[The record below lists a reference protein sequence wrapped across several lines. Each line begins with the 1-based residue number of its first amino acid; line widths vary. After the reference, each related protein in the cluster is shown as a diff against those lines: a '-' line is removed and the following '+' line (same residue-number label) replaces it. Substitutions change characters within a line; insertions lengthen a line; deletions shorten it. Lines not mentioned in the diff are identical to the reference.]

1 MNSEIRKLLE
11 SVQAGKT
18 SVDDAMLE
26 LKKAPF
32 EDIGYAKVDL
42 HRKVRQGAAE
52 VIYGAGKTPEQIG
65 GIIDAMLANDQTRV
79 LITRMSP
86 EAAAYVGQS
95 RELDY
100 HKDAR
105 VGIVGG
111 LPQPDGIGK
120 VVIATGGTTGTY
132 YAVGNALVTTI
143 GDKLSLS
150 KLTAVDS
157 GASKANVQLVT
168 ANQAQ
173 MSILQSDVLNYA
185 HNGSGGETMFDGA
198 ADKNSLWVAGVYNET
213 VQLVTAPS
221 ITSIEDLKGKTVC
234 VGDVG
239 SGTALNAAQVLE
251 AYGMTFDDIKV
262 MYDSFSGGA
271 EALKNGQCDA
281 AFTVSGAPTPA
292 LTDLATA
299 YNFNMPSLSDEAV
312 SYLTT
317 NYPFLV
323 QDNLPANTYTCVAD
337 ETVCVAVKA
346 VFTASKDLSEDVVY
360 EITKAMFD
368 NQADLAKA
376 QAKFGFLSPEGAV
389 AGSFDLHPGAEKYY
403 KEIGVL

>member
-1 MNSEIRKLLE
+1 MKKFLALIL
-11 SVQAGKT
+11 SVAMIFALVACGSKEGDTPNTDGDTQQTDTPAAP
-18 SVDDAMLE
+18 VD
-26 LKKAPF
+26 
-32 EDIGYAKVDL
+32 I
-42 HRKVRQGAAE
+42 
-52 VIYGAGKTPEQIG
+52 
-65 GIIDAMLANDQTRV
+65 
-79 LITRMSP
+79 
-86 EAAAYVGQS
+86 
-95 RELDY
+95 
-100 HKDAR
+100 
-105 VGIVGG
+105 
-111 LPQPDGIGK
+111 
-120 VVIATGGTTGTY
+120 VIATGGTTGTY

-221 ITSIEDLKGKTVC
+221 IKSIEDLKGKTVC

-299 YNFNMPSLSDEAV
+299 YNFNMPSLSEEAV

-368 NQADLAKA
+368 SQ
-376 QAKFGFLSPEGAV
+376 S
-389 AGSFDLHPGAEKYY
+389 
-403 KEIGVL
+403 

>member
-1 MNSEIRKLLE
+1 MKKFLALIL
-11 SVQAGKT
+11 SVAMIFALVACGSKEGDTPNTDGDTQQTDTPAAP
-18 SVDDAMLE
+18 VD
-26 LKKAPF
+26 
-32 EDIGYAKVDL
+32 I
-42 HRKVRQGAAE
+42 
-52 VIYGAGKTPEQIG
+52 
-65 GIIDAMLANDQTRV
+65 
-79 LITRMSP
+79 
-86 EAAAYVGQS
+86 
-95 RELDY
+95 
-100 HKDAR
+100 
-105 VGIVGG
+105 
-111 LPQPDGIGK
+111 
-120 VVIATGGTTGTY
+120 VIATGGTTGTY

-221 ITSIEDLKGKTVC
+221 ITSIEDLRGKTVC

-251 AYGMTFDDIKV
+251 AYDMTFDDIKV

-323 QDNLPANTYTCVAD
+323 QDNLPANSSSPLPPSPALKISRARPSASPSRPSSPPPRTSARMSSMRSPRPCS
-337 ETVCVAVKA
+337 
-346 VFTASKDLSEDVVY
+346 TARAS
-360 EITKAMFD
+360 
-368 NQADLAKA
+368 
-376 QAKFGFLSPEGAV
+376 SP
-389 AGSFDLHPGAEKYY
+389 
-403 KEIGVL
+403 VLRPSSAS

>member
-1 MNSEIRKLLE
+1 MKKFLALIL
-11 SVQAGKT
+11 SVAMIFALVACGSKEGDTPNTDGDTQQTDTPAAP
-18 SVDDAMLE
+18 VD
-26 LKKAPF
+26 
-32 EDIGYAKVDL
+32 I
-42 HRKVRQGAAE
+42 
-52 VIYGAGKTPEQIG
+52 
-65 GIIDAMLANDQTRV
+65 
-79 LITRMSP
+79 
-86 EAAAYVGQS
+86 
-95 RELDY
+95 
-100 HKDAR
+100 
-105 VGIVGG
+105 
-111 LPQPDGIGK
+111 
-120 VVIATGGTTGTY
+120 VIATGGTTGTY

-221 ITSIEDLKGKTVC
+221 IKSIEDLKGKTVC

-368 NQADLAKA
+368 RLTWPKLRPSSA
-376 QAKFGFLSPEGAV
+376 S
-389 AGSFDLHPGAEKYY
+389 
-403 KEIGVL
+403 

>member
-1 MNSEIRKLLE
+1 MKKFLALILSVAMVFALVACGDNGGDTDNGGTNSGDTTKP
-11 SVQAGKT
+11 
-18 SVDDAMLE
+18 VD
-26 LKKAPF
+26 
-32 EDIGYAKVDL
+32 
-42 HRKVRQGAAE
+42 
-52 VIYGAGKTPEQIG
+52 
-65 GIIDAMLANDQTRV
+65 
-79 LITRMSP
+79 IT
-86 EAAAYVGQS
+86 
-95 RELDY
+95 
-100 HKDAR
+100 
-105 VGIVGG
+105 
-111 LPQPDGIGK
+111 
-120 VVIATGGTTGTY
+120 IATGGTTGTY

-143 GDKLSLS
+143 GDSLSLS
-150 KLTAVDS
+150 KLRAVDS

-168 ANQAQ
+168 AGQAQ

-198 ADKNSLWVAGVYNET
+198 ADTNSLWVAGVYNET
-213 VQLVTAPS
+213 VQLVTAPG
-221 ITSIEDLKGKTVC
+221 ITDVADLKGKTVC

-251 AYGMTFDDIKV
+251 AYGLTFDDIDV

-299 YNFNMPSLSDEAV
+299 YDFNMPSLSDEAV
-312 SYLTT
+312 AYLTS

-323 QDNLPANTYTCVAD
+323 QDNLAANTYSCVPE

-368 NQADLAKA
+368 NKDALAGS
-376 QAKFGFLSPEGAV
+376 QVKFSFLTPEGAID
-389 AGSFDLHPGAEKYY
+389 GSFDLHPGAEKYY

>member
-1 MNSEIRKLLE
+1 MKKFLALIL
-11 SVQAGKT
+11 SVAMIFALVACGSKEGDTPNTDGDTQQTDTPAAP
-18 SVDDAMLE
+18 VD
-26 LKKAPF
+26 
-32 EDIGYAKVDL
+32 I
-42 HRKVRQGAAE
+42 
-52 VIYGAGKTPEQIG
+52 
-65 GIIDAMLANDQTRV
+65 
-79 LITRMSP
+79 
-86 EAAAYVGQS
+86 
-95 RELDY
+95 
-100 HKDAR
+100 
-105 VGIVGG
+105 
-111 LPQPDGIGK
+111 
-120 VVIATGGTTGTY
+120 VIATGGTTGTY

-251 AYGMTFDDIKV
+251 AYDMTFDDIKV

-337 ETVCVAVKA
+337 ETVCVAVKDRK
-346 VFTASKDLSEDVVY
+346 SVV
-360 EITKAMFD
+360 
-368 NQADLAKA
+368 
-376 QAKFGFLSPEGAV
+376 
-389 AGSFDLHPGAEKYY
+389 
-403 KEIGVL
+403 

>member
-1 MNSEIRKLLE
+1 MKKFLALIL
-11 SVQAGKT
+11 SVAMIFALVACGSKEGDTPNTDGDPQQTDTPAT
-18 SVDDAMLE
+18 PVD
-26 LKKAPF
+26 
-32 EDIGYAKVDL
+32 I
-42 HRKVRQGAAE
+42 
-52 VIYGAGKTPEQIG
+52 
-65 GIIDAMLANDQTRV
+65 
-79 LITRMSP
+79 
-86 EAAAYVGQS
+86 
-95 RELDY
+95 
-100 HKDAR
+100 
-105 VGIVGG
+105 
-111 LPQPDGIGK
+111 
-120 VVIATGGTTGTY
+120 VIATGGTTGTY

-251 AYGMTFDDIKV
+251 AYDMTFDDIKV

>member
-1 MNSEIRKLLE
+1 MKKFLALILSLAMVFALVACGGEKTDDSQGDTSNDGSNS
-11 SVQAGKT
+11 SSPV
-18 SVDDAMLE
+18 S
-26 LKKAPF
+26 
-32 EDIGYAKVDL
+32 
-42 HRKVRQGAAE
+42 
-52 VIYGAGKTPEQIG
+52 
-65 GIIDAMLANDQTRV
+65 
-79 LITRMSP
+79 IT
-86 EAAAYVGQS
+86 
-95 RELDY
+95 L
-100 HKDAR
+100 
-105 VGIVGG
+105 
-111 LPQPDGIGK
+111 
-120 VVIATGGTTGTY
+120 ATGGTTGTY
-132 YAVGNALVTTI
+132 YAVGNALVTTLD
-143 GDKLSLS
+143 GKLSLS

-168 ANQAQ
+168 AGSAQ

-213 VQLVTAPS
+213 VQLVTSPD
-221 ITSIEDLKGKTVC
+221 ITDISQLKGKTVC

-251 AYGMTFDDIKV
+251 AYDMTFDDIKV

-323 QDNLPANTYTCVAD
+323 QDNLAGDTYPCLNG
-337 ETVCVAVKA
+337 EEIVCVAVKA

>member
-1 MNSEIRKLLE
+1 MKKFLALIL
-11 SVQAGKT
+11 SVAMIFALVACGSKEGDTPNTDGDTQQTDTPAAP
-18 SVDDAMLE
+18 VD
-26 LKKAPF
+26 
-32 EDIGYAKVDL
+32 I
-42 HRKVRQGAAE
+42 
-52 VIYGAGKTPEQIG
+52 
-65 GIIDAMLANDQTRV
+65 
-79 LITRMSP
+79 
-86 EAAAYVGQS
+86 
-95 RELDY
+95 
-100 HKDAR
+100 
-105 VGIVGG
+105 
-111 LPQPDGIGK
+111 
-120 VVIATGGTTGTY
+120 VIATGGTTGTY

-221 ITSIEDLKGKTVC
+221 IKSIEDLKGKTVC

-271 EALKNGQCDA
+271 EALKNGQC
-281 AFTVSGAPTPA
+281 
-292 LTDLATA
+292 
-299 YNFNMPSLSDEAV
+299 
-312 SYLTT
+312 
-317 NYPFLV
+317 
-323 QDNLPANTYTCVAD
+323 
-337 ETVCVAVKA
+337 
-346 VFTASKDLSEDVVY
+346 
-360 EITKAMFD
+360 
-368 NQADLAKA
+368 
-376 QAKFGFLSPEGAV
+376 
-389 AGSFDLHPGAEKYY
+389 
-403 KEIGVL
+403 

>member
-11 SVQAGKT
+11 SVQSGET

-65 GIIDAMLANDQTRV
+65 GIIDAMRANGQNRV

-86 EAAAYVGQS
+86 EAAAYVGS
-95 RELDY
+95 TRELDY

-251 AYGMTFDDIKV
+251 AYDMTFDDIKV

-368 NQADLAKA
+368 NQADLANA

>member
-1 MNSEIRKLLE
+1 MKKFLALIL
-11 SVQAGKT
+11 SVAMIFALVACGSKEGDTPNTDGDPQQTDTPAAP
-18 SVDDAMLE
+18 VD
-26 LKKAPF
+26 
-32 EDIGYAKVDL
+32 I
-42 HRKVRQGAAE
+42 
-52 VIYGAGKTPEQIG
+52 
-65 GIIDAMLANDQTRV
+65 
-79 LITRMSP
+79 
-86 EAAAYVGQS
+86 
-95 RELDY
+95 
-100 HKDAR
+100 
-105 VGIVGG
+105 
-111 LPQPDGIGK
+111 
-120 VVIATGGTTGTY
+120 VIATGGTTGTY

-262 MYDSFSGGA
+262 MYDS
-271 EALKNGQCDA
+271 

>member
-1 MNSEIRKLLE
+1 
-11 SVQAGKT
+11 
-18 SVDDAMLE
+18 
-26 LKKAPF
+26 
-32 EDIGYAKVDL
+32 
-42 HRKVRQGAAE
+42 
-52 VIYGAGKTPEQIG
+52 
-65 GIIDAMLANDQTRV
+65 
-79 LITRMSP
+79 
-86 EAAAYVGQS
+86 
-95 RELDY
+95 
-100 HKDAR
+100 
-105 VGIVGG
+105 
-111 LPQPDGIGK
+111 
-120 VVIATGGTTGTY
+120 
-132 YAVGNALVTTI
+132 
-143 GDKLSLS
+143 
-150 KLTAVDS
+150 
-157 GASKANVQLVT
+157 
-168 ANQAQ
+168 
-173 MSILQSDVLNYA
+173 
-185 HNGSGGETMFDGA
+185 
-198 ADKNSLWVAGVYNET
+198 
-213 VQLVTAPS
+213 
-221 ITSIEDLKGKTVC
+221 
-234 VGDVG
+234 
-239 SGTALNAAQVLE
+239 
-251 AYGMTFDDIKV
+251 MTFDDIKV

-346 VFTASKDLSEDVVY
+346 VFTASKNLSEDVVY

-368 NQADLAKA
+368 NQADLANA

>member
-1 MNSEIRKLLE
+1 MKKFLALIL
-11 SVQAGKT
+11 SVAMIFALVACGSKEGDTPNTDGDTQQTDTPAAP
-18 SVDDAMLE
+18 VD
-26 LKKAPF
+26 
-32 EDIGYAKVDL
+32 I
-42 HRKVRQGAAE
+42 
-52 VIYGAGKTPEQIG
+52 
-65 GIIDAMLANDQTRV
+65 
-79 LITRMSP
+79 
-86 EAAAYVGQS
+86 
-95 RELDY
+95 
-100 HKDAR
+100 
-105 VGIVGG
+105 
-111 LPQPDGIGK
+111 
-120 VVIATGGTTGTY
+120 VIATGGTTGTY

-281 AFTVSGAPTPA
+281 AFTVSGAPPP
-292 LTDLATA
+292 L
-299 YNFNMPSLSDEAV
+299 
-312 SYLTT
+312 
-317 NYPFLV
+317 
-323 QDNLPANTYTCVAD
+323 
-337 ETVCVAVKA
+337 
-346 VFTASKDLSEDVVY
+346 
-360 EITKAMFD
+360 
-368 NQADLAKA
+368 
-376 QAKFGFLSPEGAV
+376 
-389 AGSFDLHPGAEKYY
+389 
-403 KEIGVL
+403 

>member
-1 MNSEIRKLLE
+1 MKKFLALILSVAMIFALVACGSKE
-11 SVQAGKT
+11 SDTPSTDGDTQQTDTPAAP
-18 SVDDAMLE
+18 VD
-26 LKKAPF
+26 
-32 EDIGYAKVDL
+32 I
-42 HRKVRQGAAE
+42 
-52 VIYGAGKTPEQIG
+52 
-65 GIIDAMLANDQTRV
+65 
-79 LITRMSP
+79 
-86 EAAAYVGQS
+86 
-95 RELDY
+95 
-100 HKDAR
+100 
-105 VGIVGG
+105 
-111 LPQPDGIGK
+111 
-120 VVIATGGTTGTY
+120 VIATGGTSGTY

-168 ANQAQ
+168 AGQAQ

-213 VQLVTAPS
+213 VQLVTAPE
-221 ITSIEDLKGKTVC
+221 IKSIEDLKGKTVC

-251 AYGMTFDDIKV
+251 AYGMTFEDIDP
-262 MYDSFSGGA
+262 MYDGFAGGA
-271 EALKNGQCDA
+271 EALKNGQCVA

-292 LTDLATA
+292 LTDLSTT

-312 SYLTT
+312 SY
-317 NYPFLV
+317 PFLV
-323 QDNLPANTYTCVAD
+323 QDNLPAGTYSCVAD

-368 NQADLAKA
+368 NQGDLAKA
-376 QAKFGFLSPEGAV
+376 QAKFGYLSPEGAV
-389 AGSFDLHPGAEKYY
+389 DGSFDLHPGAEKYY

>member
-1 MNSEIRKLLE
+1 MKSLKKFFALCLTLALVLSLAACAQKPAETTDPAETPDTPAQETEAPVTARIAALKGPTAMGLVKLMSDAPSSANGPLYDFTLAGSADEVTPALIKGELDMACVPANLAAVLYNKTEGAVQVLAVNTLGVLYIVENGE
-11 SVQAGKT
+11 SVQ
-18 SVDDAMLE
+18 S
-26 LKKAPF
+26 
-32 EDIGYAKVDL
+32 
-42 HRKVRQGAAE
+42 
-52 VIYGAGKTPEQIG
+52 
-65 GIIDAMLANDQTRV
+65 LA
-79 LITRMSP
+79 
-86 EAAAYVGQS
+86 
-95 RELDY
+95 
-100 HKDAR
+100 
-105 VGIVGG
+105 
-111 LPQPDGIGK
+111 
-120 VVIATGGTTGTY
+120 
-132 YAVGNALVTTI
+132 
-143 GDKLSLS
+143 
-150 KLTAVDS
+150 
-157 GASKANVQLVT
+157 
-168 ANQAQ
+168 
-173 MSILQSDVLNYA
+173 
-185 HNGSGGETMFDGA
+185 
-198 ADKNSLWVAGVYNET
+198 
-213 VQLVTAPS
+213 
-221 ITSIEDLKGKTVC
+221 DLKGKTVC

-368 NQADLAKA
+368 NQADLANA

>member
-1 MNSEIRKLLE
+1 MKKFLALIL
-11 SVQAGKT
+11 SVAMIFALVACGSKEGDTPNTDGDTQQTDTPAAP
-18 SVDDAMLE
+18 VD
-26 LKKAPF
+26 
-32 EDIGYAKVDL
+32 I
-42 HRKVRQGAAE
+42 
-52 VIYGAGKTPEQIG
+52 
-65 GIIDAMLANDQTRV
+65 
-79 LITRMSP
+79 
-86 EAAAYVGQS
+86 
-95 RELDY
+95 
-100 HKDAR
+100 
-105 VGIVGG
+105 
-111 LPQPDGIGK
+111 
-120 VVIATGGTTGTY
+120 VIATGGTTGTY

-239 SGTALNAAQVLE
+239 SGTAL
-251 AYGMTFDDIKV
+251 KV

-368 NQADLAKA
+368 NQADLANA